1 MRANHP
7 GGRFSTDYE
16 IDSILKGMKADLRR
30 PVGMVVE
37 WWRYD
42 EVTSESDDV
51 YDVGSLED
59 GRVWQTPLKV
69 PVLNAQVFQGVTV
82 PNDRGFY
89 NADVLRIS
97 AVMSEI
103 LQFIPNL
110 VSSPDAHIKDRVVYR
125 SQVYRPTRLYL
136 RGQVLNTYTI
146 LTLDL
151 NQVMP
156 EEMVNDDQFKDY
168 AL

>member
-7 GGRFSTDYE
+7 GGRFSIDYE
-16 IDSILKGMKADLRR
+16 VNSIDKGIKADLRR
-30 PVGMVVE
+30 PVGMVLD
-37 WWRYD
+37 WWVYD
-42 EVTSESDDV
+42 PVTSAADSV
-51 YDVGSLED
+51 YDVGSSAT
-59 GRVWQTPLKV
+59 GRRWKLPRQI

-82 PNDRGFY
+82 PNERGFY
-89 NADVLRIS
+89 NADVLRVT

-103 LQFIPNL
+103 LDIFPDL

-125 SQVYRPTRLYL
+125 SSVYRPTRLYM
-136 RGQVLNTYTI
+136 RGQVVSTYTI

-156 EEMVNDDQFKDY
+156 EEMVNDDQFLSY
-168 AL
+168 SA